1 MFALQVAAGRE
12 WFIHTIYTVRS
23 RENANRNIGKRSVE
37 YLHHSLSSVEQPQTS
52 NMATHRHRR
61 AAPAVS
67 VPAQDIGVENNR
79 GTNIQHIALDR
90 TDRMVV
96 SQRQPWSPG
105 RDHEP
110 LLERPLLESSGRDL
124 ADTSTLPML
133 VGLAG
138 LILLI
143 CLIATIVILLLRRK
157 KREKKT
163 QFPPYTTSSSS
174 AYNGYSQGPAS
185 MWSSSDNSEV

>member
-1 MFALQVAAGRE
+1 MAAGRE

-37 YLHHSLSSVEQPQTS
+37 YLQHSISSVEQPQTS
-52 NMATHRHRR
+52 GGATRHRR
-61 AAPAVS
+61 AAPAFS
-67 VPAQDIGVENNR
+67 SPTAAQDIGVENNR

-90 TDRMVV
+90 SDRMVV
-96 SQRQPWSPG
+96 SQRQPWTPH
-105 RDHEP
+105 RDAH
-110 LLERPLLESSGRDL
+110 LERPQLESSGREP
-124 ADTSTLPML
+124 ADSTTVPML

-157 KREKKT
+157 KREKTT

-174 AYNGYSQGPAS
+174 AYSGYSQSPAR
-185 MWSSSDNSEV
+185 MWGSSDSSEV

>member
-1 MFALQVAAGRE
+1 MAAGRE

-23 RENANRNIGKRSVE
+23 RANANRNIGKRSVE
-37 YLHHSLSSVEQPQTS
+37 YLQHSMSSAEHPETS
-52 NMATHRHRR
+52 DLASHRHRR
-61 AAPAVS
+61 AAPAFSDTGV
-67 VPAQDIGVENNR
+67 AQDIGVENNR

-90 TDRMVV
+90 ADRMVV
-96 SQRQPWSPG
+96 SQRQPWSPN
-105 RDHEP
+105 RDP
-110 LLERPLLESSGRDL
+110 LLERPLPESSGREL

-143 CLIATIVILLLRRK
+143 CLIATVVILLLRRK
-157 KREKKT
+157 KSEKKA

-174 AYNGYSQGPAS
+174 AYNGYSQGPRG

>member
-1 MFALQVAAGRE
+1 MAAGRE

-23 RENANRNIGKRSVE
+23 RANANRNIGKRSVE
-37 YLHHSLSSVEQPQTS
+37 YLQHSMSSAEHPETS
-52 NMATHRHRR
+52 DLASHRHRR
-61 AAPAVS
+61 AAPAFSDTGV
-67 VPAQDIGVENNR
+67 AQDIGVENNR

-90 TDRMVV
+90 ADRMVV
-96 SQRQPWSPG
+96 SQRQPWSPN
-105 RDHEP
+105 RDP
-110 LLERPLLESSGRDL
+110 LLERPLPESSGREL

-157 KREKKT
+157 KSEKA

-174 AYNGYSQGPAS
+174 AYNGYSQGPRG

>member
-1 MFALQVAAGRE
+1 MAAGRE

-37 YLHHSLSSVEQPQTS
+37 YLHHSVSSVEQPQGS
-52 NMATHRHRR
+52 DRATRHRR
-61 AAPAVS
+61 AAPAFS
-67 VPAQDIGVENNR
+67 GPALAQDIGVESNR
-79 GTNIQHIALDR
+79 GTNIQHIGLDR

-96 SQRQPWSPG
+96 SQHQPWSPN
-105 RDHEP
+105 RDP
-110 LLERPLLESSGRDL
+110 LLDRPLLESSGREA

-174 AYNGYSQGPAS
+174 AYSGYSQGPVG
-185 MWSSSDNSEV
+185 MLGSSDSSEV

>member
-1 MFALQVAAGRE
+1 MLCVLQVAAGRE

-37 YLHHSLSSVEQPQTS
+37 YLHHSVSSAEQPGTS
-52 NMATHRHRR
+52 NVAPHRHRR
-61 AAPAVS
+61 AAPAFS
-67 VPAQDIGVENNR
+67 DPALTQDIGVENNR

-90 TDRMVV
+90 ADRMVV
-96 SQRQPWSPG
+96 SQRQPWAPN
-105 RDHEP
+105 REP
-110 LLERPLLESSGRDL
+110 LLERPLLESSGREA

-157 KREKKT
+157 KKEKKT
-163 QFPPYTTSSSS
+163 QLPPYATSSSS
-174 AYNGYSQGPAS
+174 AYSQSPAG
-185 MWSSSDNSEV
+185 MWSSSDSSEV

>member
-1 MFALQVAAGRE
+1 MTAGRE

-37 YLHHSLSSVEQPQTS
+37 YLHHSMSSVEQPQTS
-52 NMATHRHRR
+52 NGATRHRR
-61 AAPAVS
+61 AAPAFS
-67 VPAQDIGVENNR
+67 DPALSQDIGVENNR

-90 TDRMVV
+90 ADRMVV
-96 SQRQPWSPG
+96 SQRQPWSPD
-105 RDHEP
+105 RNP
-110 LLERPLLESSGRDL
+110 LLECPLVESSGREP
-124 ADTSTLPML
+124 ANSSTLPML

-138 LILLI
+138 LILLV

-163 QFPPYTTSSSS
+163 QFPPYATSSSS
-174 AYNGYSQGPAS
+174 AYSGYSQGPAG
-185 MWSSSDNSEV
+185 MWSGSDSSEV